1 MVVGTRNSSLEPQ
14 IDETVKNWVTTHVD
28 EKFNEINSR
37 LTDLM
42 TQMHFVVQDVN
53 RMKGGEGSSRF
64 SRMGKLEFPKFYGD
78 DVQGWMYRVKQFFAV
93 DKFLMKIRS
102 KLCPFICMI
111 RL

>member
-1 MVVGTRNSSLEPQ
+1 MFLKQFVTVLTMVVGTRNSSLEPQ

-64 SRMGKLEFPKFYGD
+64 SRMGKLEFPKF
-78 DVQGWMYRVKQFFAV
+78 
-93 DKFLMKIRS
+93 
-102 KLCPFICMI
+102 
-111 RL
+111 